1 MNIVQSGS
9 RLQVYGEDVK
19 TFKEIPIG
27 SYDVGFSQM
36 GGFFLRERNDIVPN
50 EEKIYGNHEEKVEK
64 VLRSFKLSNRN
75 FGVMLSGQKGI
86 GKSLF
91 MRILASRGIEAGYP
105 VITVSDPIPGVSNF
119 LASIDQEVIVLFD
132 EFEKIFKG
140 NDDYDPQAEFL
151 SLFDGV
157 DGGKKLFVI
166 TCNEVGNLNE
176 FLVNRPGRFHY
187 HFTIGN
193 PTPEEVTEYLIDKLN
208 PTYYDAIEKIVKLA
222 QAINITYDY
231 LRAIVFELNQGYSV
245 EETLGD
251 LNIVKTDSI
260 YFDVFVTLSNGMTYS
275 AMNIELDL
283 FSKKERRIYLYPSR
297 RNEDSYPEGLLYLSP
312 SDIKNENGQLNID
325 VDKVKFNFDTR
336 YWDEDDEKINQRL
349 KELKAIKVTRIAF
362 NKLNENTLSRYII

>member
-19 TFKEIPIG
+19 TFKEIPLG
-27 SYDVGFSQM
+27 SYDVDFSQM

-64 VLRSFKLSNRN
+64 VLKSFKLSNRN

-91 MRILASRGIEAGYP
+91 MRILASKGIEAGYP

-208 PTYYDAIEKIVKLA
+208 PTYYEAIEKIVKLA

-245 EETLGD
+245 EETLSD

-260 YFDVFVTLSNGMTYS
+260 YFDVFVTLSNGITYN
-275 AMNIELDL
+275 AMNVELDL
-283 FSKKERRIYLYPSR
+283 FSKKEKRIYLYPSR
-297 RNEDSYPEGLLYLSP
+297 RSESDYPEGLLYLIP
-312 SDIKNENGQLNID
+312 SDIKNENGQLDID
-325 VDKVKFNFDTR
+325 INKIKFNFDTR
-336 YWDEDDEKINQRL
+336 YWDEEDEKVNQRL
-349 KELKAIKVTRIAF
+349 KELKTLKVTRITF

>member
-19 TFKEIPIG
+19 TFKEIPLG
-27 SYDVGFSQM
+27 SYAVDFSQM
-36 GGFFLRERNDIVPN
+36 GGFFFFFRNDIVPN

-64 VLRSFKLSNRN
+64 VLKSFKLSNRN

-91 MRILASRGIEAGYP
+91 MRILASKGIEAGYP
-105 VITVSDPIPGVSNF
+105 VITVSNPIPGVSNF

-132 EFEKIFKG
+132 EFEKIFKE

-193 PTPEEVTEYLIDKLN
+193 PTPEEVTEYLIDKLD

-245 EETLGD
+245 EETLSD

-260 YFDVFVTLSNGMTYS
+260 YFDVFVTLSNGMTYN
-275 AMNIELDL
+275 AMNVELDL
-283 FSKKERRIYLYPSR
+283 FSKKEKGIYLYPSR
-297 RNEDSYPEGLLYLSP
+297 RTDDDYPEGLLYLIP
-312 SDIKNENGQLNID
+312 SDIKNENGQLYID
-325 VDKVKFNFDTR
+325 INKIKFNFDTR
-336 YWDEDDEKINQRL
+336 YWDDEDEKVNQKL
-349 KELKAIKVTRIAF
+349 KELKTIKVTRITF